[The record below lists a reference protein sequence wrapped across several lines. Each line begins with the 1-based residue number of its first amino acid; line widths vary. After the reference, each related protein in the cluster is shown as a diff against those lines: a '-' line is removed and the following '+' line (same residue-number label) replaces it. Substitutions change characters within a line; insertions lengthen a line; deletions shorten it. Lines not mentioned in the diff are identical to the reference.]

1 MFELVKVMY
10 SWQDLCQM
18 TYHLSKLAVTFC
30 GNQVLPAW
38 HKVKCG
44 LNVCSSVIWT
54 KFVLLGSD
62 QHENTDL
69 EYLTLVNHIMLILVF
84 S

>member
-1 MFELVKVMY
+1 MM
-10 SWQDLCQM
+10 
-18 TYHLSKLAVTFC
+18 YHLSNPVVTFC

-38 HKVKCG
+38 YEVWTNCMLKCD
-44 LNVCSSVIWT
+44 LDQ
-54 KFVLLGSD
+54 LLGSD

-69 EYLTLVNHIMLILVF
+69 EYLASVNHIKLILVF